1 MVRQWDYD
9 EWGDST
15 EASLALEEVLRQWLG
30 IKIVPGAEE
39 QIRHASLG
47 GTRGTEEVGEESDDS
62 EGSDDEKGNDMC
74 TQASG
79 PAASGANAG
88 GTTASGASTD
98 WVFTK
103 RSGRLQILPWKAWQA
118 FYEQQVVAKMPG
130 RERDLHLYHVVF
142 GGASLLDVAEDEFS
156 GRNLLSALRTIYG
169 TLGPQLWSLSEEDV
183 CRCMKHVPPEALQGC
198 SFEEF
203 VDQYLRFREWLR
215 GVSRSH
221 VGREFR
227 TLVRVRLDVLD
238 DTAAAGAK
246 DSAAAAAGAKSSQ
259 WAAAG
264 AKDRAAAAAGAKSSH
279 WASPAVIKEAKDF
292 TFIPAEGAT
301 VTSAMHGR
309 CRVLEVETRV
319 CNTRL
324 MRFVMASGIMEIQ
337 CRRIWHAV
345 RAYHRC
351 ALLSVPSE
359 SIAETAGSVLRDV
372 ATKAAGRPKPVDVF
386 VRAAHIRLAGL
397 RGHGGEE
404 GVLSDALNLYFNARS
419 PEKWHFKKAKDG
431 PAVVAKRVDVE
442 RAIRQQELPCWVA
455 LPLRQAAASDMTL
468 SKYLPR
474 PTDLFSASV
483 GQRKLASGSN
493 ASGTTHKKRREDLD
507 CFRTEHNPGQ
517 LPESLW
523 AQLGARITSIA
534 SNHRPGVHRR

>member
-1 MVRQWDYD
+1 
-9 EWGDST
+9 
-15 EASLALEEVLRQWLG
+15 
-30 IKIVPGAEE
+30 
-39 QIRHASLG
+39 
-47 GTRGTEEVGEESDDS
+47 
-62 EGSDDEKGNDMC
+62 
-74 TQASG
+74 
-79 PAASGANAG
+79 
-88 GTTASGASTD
+88 
-98 WVFTK
+98 
-103 RSGRLQILPWKAWQA
+103 
-118 FYEQQVVAKMPG
+118 MPG

-156 GRNLLSALRTIYG
+156 KRNLFSALRTIYV

-183 CRCMKHVPPEALQGC
+183 CRCMKNCPPEALQGC

-246 DSAAAAAGAKSSQ
+246 DSAAAAAGAKSS
-259 WAAAG
+259 
-264 AKDRAAAAAGAKSSH
+264 H

-324 MRFVMASGIMEIQ
+324 MRFVMATGIMEIQ

-359 SIAETAGSVLRDV
+359 SIAETVGYVLRD
-372 ATKAAGRPKPVDVF
+372 ASTKAAGRPKPVDVF

-419 PEKWHFKKAKDG
+419 PEKWHFKQAKDG

-474 PTDLFSASV
+474 PTDLVSTSV

-493 ASGTTHKKRREDLD
+493 ASGTTHKKRRADLD
-507 CFRTEHNPGQ
+507 
-517 LPESLW
+517 
-523 AQLGARITSIA
+523 
-534 SNHRPGVHRR
+534 